1 MNSDVPDE
9 LSLGVLCFIV
19 SRAVETE
26 VLAALGEA
34 GFDDLTQ
41 AQGRVCARI
50 GEHGTR
56 IGDLAEQAQVTKQTA
71 TTTVDLLERKGY
83 VRRVPDPTDARAT
96 LVVPSPIAARR
107 PSAWPGGPR
116 RRCTP
121 SGSATWARAGPG
133 SCVRPWSCCA
143 RSPILTPELPV
154 SCDGSERGTGRSR
167 S

>member
-1 MNSDVPDE
+1 MTADVENE

-26 VLAALGEA
+26 VLAALAEA

-41 AQGRVCARI
+41 AQGRICARI

-71 TTTVDLLERKGY
+71 TTTVDLLEGKGY

-96 LVVPSPIAARR
+96 LVVFAERGRAAVAAARR
-107 PSAWPGGPR
+107 AEERLYVGWERHLGAR
-116 RRCTP
+116 RTRQLRE
-121 SGSATWARAGPG
+121 A
-133 SCVRPWSCCA
+133 
-143 RSPILTPELPV
+143 LELLREITDPYA
-154 SCDGSERGTGRSR
+154 
-167 S
+167 